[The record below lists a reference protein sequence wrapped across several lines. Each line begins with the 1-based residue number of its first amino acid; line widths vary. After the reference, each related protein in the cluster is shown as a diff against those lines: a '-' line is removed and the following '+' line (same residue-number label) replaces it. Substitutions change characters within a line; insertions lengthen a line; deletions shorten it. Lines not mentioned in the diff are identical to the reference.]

1 MDTKQALEVLD
12 VSWSREKIMKEI
24 KEGKNADEIVSDFI
38 KSNKIAFK
46 IVNES
51 LKENNNELLD
61 NIETLSNCEIKV
73 IKELKKSLPN
83 KNNTTQKDIHTN
95 KNKHK
100 KADFISLSIF
110 MQKWSNKF
118 VIGLLIAMTL
128 ISLTKQAWA

>member
-12 VSWSREKIMKEI
+12 FSWSREKIMNKI
-24 KEGKNADEIVSDFI
+24 KEGKNSDEIVSDFI

-51 LKENNNELLD
+51 LKEDNNELLD

-73 IKELKKSLPN
+73 IQELKKSLPN
-83 KNNTTQKDIHTN
+83 KNSNSQKIIDAN
-95 KNKHK
+95 KNFK
-100 KADFISLSIF
+100 KGDTISLSIF

-118 VIGLLIAMTL
+118 VIILLIAMTL

>member
-12 VSWSREKIMKEI
+12 FSWSREKIMKKI
-24 KEGKNADEIVSDFI
+24 KEGKNSDEIVSDFI
-38 KSNKIAFK
+38 RSNKIAFK

-73 IKELKKSLPN
+73 IQELKKSLPN
-83 KNNTTQKDIHTN
+83 KNSNSQKIIDAN
-95 KNKHK
+95 KNFK
-100 KADFISLSIF
+100 KGDPISLSIF

-118 VIGLLIAMTL
+118 VIILLIAMTL

>member
-12 VSWSREKIMKEI
+12 FSWSREKIMKKI
-24 KEGKNADEIVSDFI
+24 KEGKNSDEIVSDFI
-38 KSNKIAFK
+38 RSNKIAFK

-73 IKELKKSLPN
+73 IQELKKSLPN
-83 KNNTTQKDIHTN
+83 KNSNSQKIIDAN
-95 KNKHK
+95 KNFK
-100 KADFISLSIF
+100 KGDTISLSIF

-118 VIGLLIAMTL
+118 VIILLIAMTL